1 MAIGPDDLREEDLLR
16 EAQAVIRPLPAREPR
31 AGFAA
36 MVALNA
42 RDRRG
47 SSFAGWLR
55 WSFGGLA
62 VAGAAAIAEAPAM
75 TAPLNSEEVALAQR
89 LALYQYLA
97 VGQDQPGVHGNA
109 ALIERHHPGTGAQP
123 C

>member
-62 VAGAAAIAEAPAM
+62 VAGAAAGAGGPAVPAP
-75 TAPLNSEEVALAQR
+75 PRPGEGALGPR
-89 LALYQYLA
+89 PRPP
-97 VGQDQPGVHGNA
+97 QPPPRG
-109 ALIERHHPGTGAQP
+109 EHPP
-123 C
+123 

>member
-62 VAGAAAIAEAPAM
+62 VAGAAAVAVALALPAPRH
-75 TAPLNSEEVALAQR
+75 EEIALAQR
-89 LALYQYLA
+89 LDLYEDLSVVQNQQALEDMDVVA
-97 VGQDQPGVHGNA
+97 VLHTLEPEA
-109 ALIERHHPGTGAQP
+109 RE
-123 C
+123 